1 MNSVATKPNT
11 VQQGRKIVRGRLDK
25 LREEM
30 EDLEDYLDVLEA
42 RASNVGKPTYT
53 TEQVRA
59 RLGLKAT

>member
-11 VQQGRKIVRGRLDK
+11 VQQGRKIVRGRLGK

-42 RASNVGKPTYT
+42 RASNAGKPTYT